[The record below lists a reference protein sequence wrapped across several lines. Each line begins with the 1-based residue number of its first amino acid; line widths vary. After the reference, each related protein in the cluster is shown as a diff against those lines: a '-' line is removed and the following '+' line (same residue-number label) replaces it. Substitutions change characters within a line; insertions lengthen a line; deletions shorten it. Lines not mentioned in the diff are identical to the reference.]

1 MQIIPKIMFLA
12 AVALAAG
19 NLTGC
24 ATAQGPDAPDERES
38 VGDAVA
44 EVDQLVS
51 LGDRAWRQG
60 APDTA
65 LLQYMQALEHDP
77 ENLPVLCRVA
87 VVHAR
92 EERPAQA
99 LPFYEQMLAVEP
111 DQIDALEGAGL
122 ALIEMRRPAEARAHL
137 AQVVAADPRRW
148 RSRNGLGIIAD
159 LDADYAQA
167 ALHYSEALA
176 VNPGS
181 AMLANNLG
189 YSRYMAGDLLGAE
202 EAFLDAV
209 AFDPGFERA
218 WRNLG
223 LLRVRQ
229 ARYGEA
235 LDIFLRS
242 EAAHEAHNTVGYLC
256 FLNERY
262 AEAEHFLRRAAE
274 LSPVYYERAYENL
287 ARVDAARH
295 ASSIPMSGRPSAKT
309 SGNQFA
315 GAADEGTGS
324 ARVTAARLRLSVV
337 GSTTSDPVGV
347 LARGDRVDI
356 LARAGGWALVQAS
369 LDGGATSVRGW
380 AQSWGL
386 ETLP

>member
-1 MQIIPKIMFLA
+1 MQTIPKIMFLA
-12 AVALAAG
+12 AIALAAA

-24 ATAQGPDAPDERES
+24 ATAQAPEPADDRE
-38 VGDAVA
+38 AVSNPKE
-44 EVDQLVS
+44 EVDQLVA

-65 LLQYMQALEHDP
+65 LLQYMQALEGDP
-77 ENLPVLCRVA
+77 ENLSVLFRVA
-87 VVHAR
+87 EVHAR

-99 LPFYEQMLAVEP
+99 LPFYEQMLIVEP
-111 DQIDALEGAGL
+111 NQVDALEGAGL
-122 ALIEMRRPAEARAHL
+122 ALIEMRRPAEARERL
-137 AQVVAADPRRW
+137 QQVIAQDPRRW
-148 RSRNGLGIIAD
+148 RARNGLGIIAD
-159 LDADYAQA
+159 LDADYGQA
-167 ALHYSEALA
+167 ALHYAEAL
-176 VNPGS
+176 VVRPGS

-209 AFDPGFERA
+209 SFDAGFERA

-223 LLRVRQ
+223 LLRVKQ

-235 LDIFLRS
+235 LDLFLRG
-242 EAAHEAHNTVGYLC
+242 EAPHEAHNTVGYLC
-256 FLNERY
+256 FLNGRY

-287 ARVDAARH
+287 ARVEAARH
-295 ASSIPMSGRPSAKT
+295 ASAIPATGRSAT
-309 SGNQFA
+309 DRSLDA
-315 GAADEGTGS
+315 GTAAAGEGTG
-324 ARVTAARLRLSVV
+324 AAQVTAARLRLSVD

-347 LARGDRVDI
+347 LARGDRVEI
-356 LARAGGWALVQAS
+356 LARAGNWALVQAS
-369 LDGGATSVRGW
+369 LDGGVTSVRGW

-386 ETLP
+386 ETLQ